1 MKTKFNLRHK
11 EFDKLH
17 PFTTFELNGQL
28 YIKTFA
34 YERRD
39 SVSVSGGPDLLNRI
53 NAINLSEERDVYIA
67 PHHVVR
73 PVKGTFVEDEE

>member
-1 MKTKFNLRHK
+1 MKTKFNLLHK

-34 YERRD
+34 YERR
-39 SVSVSGGPDLLNRI
+39 SSGRGPDLCNRV